1 MTMSI
6 EEQLTSTELRA
17 MQALEAMLRQ
27 RRIEKLRQ
35 AMGDDQ
41 SDIDFALEQD
51 GVTFDDPMRGK
62 LP

>member
-1 MTMSI
+1 MSV
-6 EEQLTSTELRA
+6 ETQLTSTELRA

-35 AMGDDQ
+35 AIGDDQ

>member
-1 MTMSI
+1 MSI

-27 RRIEKLRQ
+27 RRLEKLRQ

-41 SDIDFALEQD
+41 SDIDFALNQD
-51 GVTFDDPMRGK
+51 GATFEDPMRGK

>member
-1 MTMSI
+1 MSI

-35 AMGDDQ
+35 AIGDDQ

>member
-1 MTMSI
+1 MSI
-6 EEQLTSTELRA
+6 ETQLTSTELRA

>member
-1 MTMSI
+1 
-6 EEQLTSTELRA
+6 

>member
-1 MTMSI
+1 MSI

>member
-1 MTMSI
+1 MSI
-6 EEQLTSTELRA
+6 ETQLTSTELRA

-35 AMGDDQ
+35 AIGDDQ